1 MHVITQKDVENVI
14 QKRIETGHKG
24 TFGRVSVIGGNANMG
39 GAAIMAVQ
47 AAVKA
52 GAGLTTCISHKANLT
67 ALHAR
72 VPEAMFIDYFDNDAL
87 CKSVSQSN
95 VVVVG
100 PGLGTDETAKQ
111 VFSSVLKNA
120 NQTLIIDGSAI
131 TMLAE
136 DNRLKK
142 LTPSAKIIFTPHELE
157 WQRLSGL
164 SQAEQSPAKNA
175 AKALELNAD
184 VVLKKHGT
192 EIYHLSG
199 KCSKLMIGGP
209 YMSTGGMGDTLTGI
223 CAAFL
228 AQFKGDQDQ
237 ILDAAVY
244 THSDIANLLAK
255 ERYVVLPSEIA
266 DNLQKY
272 MKHRCNGQIL

>member
-100 PGLGTDETAKQ
+100 PGLGTDEPAKQ
-111 VFSSVLKNA
+111 VYSSVLKNA

-136 DNRLKK
+136 DDRLKK
-142 LTPSAKIIFTPHELE
+142 LTPSAKIIFTPHEIE
-157 WQRLSGL
+157 WQWL
-164 SQAEQSPAKNA
+164 
-175 AKALELNAD
+175 
-184 VVLKKHGT
+184 
-192 EIYHLSG
+192 
-199 KCSKLMIGGP
+199 CGG
-209 YMSTGGMGDTLTGI
+209 GG
-223 CAAFL
+223 
-228 AQFKGDQDQ
+228 
-237 ILDAAVY
+237 AV
-244 THSDIANLLAK
+244 
-255 ERYVVLPSEIA
+255 RGV
-266 DNLQKY
+266 
-272 MKHRCNGQIL
+272 

>member
-24 TFGRVSVIGGNANMG
+24 TFGRISVIGGNANMG

-136 DNRLKK
+136 DDQLKK
-142 LTPSAKIIFTPHELE
+142 LTPSAKIIFTPHEIE

-164 SQAEQSPAKNA
+164 SQAEQTPAKNA

-192 EIYHLSG
+192 EIYQSSRSAGHTCQPAEWETRLPESVRPFWLSLRVIRI
-199 KCSKLMIGGP
+199 KSWTP
-209 YMSTGGMGDTLTGI
+209 PSTHIPILRI
-223 CAAFL
+223 C
-228 AQFKGDQDQ
+228 
-237 ILDAAVY
+237 
-244 THSDIANLLAK
+244 
-255 ERYVVLPSEIA
+255 
-266 DNLQKY
+266 LQKSATLFCQV
-272 MKHRCNGQIL
+272 KSLIICKNT